1 MVDVVD
7 LSFLLMSNCEVIVCG
22 LMVLDQ
28 EARGRERLSSLW
40 FISDWQCG
48 HMMWSSEAILSVMR
62 HDDTGT
68 LCYSFSFDT
77 DVYLL
82 LVIQ

>member
-62 HDDTGT
+62 HDDTGVCCVV
-68 LCYSFSFDT
+68 LAE
-77 DVYLL
+77 
-82 LVIQ
+82 